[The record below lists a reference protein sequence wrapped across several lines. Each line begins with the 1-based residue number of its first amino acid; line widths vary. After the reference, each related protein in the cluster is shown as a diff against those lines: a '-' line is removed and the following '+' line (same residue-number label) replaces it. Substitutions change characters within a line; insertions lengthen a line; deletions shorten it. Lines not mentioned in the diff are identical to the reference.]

1 MKPFA
6 DPARIAAAIVDLA
19 AARGADKTICP
30 SEVARHLGGQ
40 DEAAWR
46 PLMDPIREQAI
57 KLADEGAILIKQGG
71 TPVDTKDLSGI
82 YRIAIGKDT
91 R

>member
-1 MKPFA
+1 MKPLE
-6 DPARIAAAIVDLA
+6 DPANFATAIIDLA

-57 KLADEGAILIKQGG
+57 RLAEEGAIMIKQGG

-82 YRIAIGKDT
+82 YRIAIVKDT